1 MAKKCGKCDPHE
13 ICEECPEWIFTLADL
28 IMCMMGLFVIL
39 WVLKPGTT
47 TPPPPAV
54 TAQGKQVSNFDLD
67 MILFQAGMQGVD
79 PETLAGGDPVLA
91 DLIRKRQ
98 KLGHGQGG
106 ETTQKRE
113 TPPGTDEMNSAIR
126 PGKEAIVGGRLL
138 FEAGGTRFLPETS
151 RNLKYIADEI
161 KGHRNIVLVKGHT
174 SLDDLP
180 DDASPEEKMKLSLQ
194 RAQSVAD
201 YLTSQGVEPEILRV
215 QGCSTFEPVKQRAYT
230 PDSIL
235 LNRRVEVITTATLVE
250 DLQDRSKTSS
260 STEPAPLSKEA
271 HEHH

>member
-1 MAKKCGKCDPHE
+1 
-13 ICEECPEWIFTLADL
+13 
-28 IMCMMGLFVIL
+28 MCMMGLFVIL

-47 TPPPPAV
+47 TPPPTV
-54 TAQGKQVSNFDLD
+54 TAQGKQVSDFDID
-67 MILFQAGMQGVD
+67 MILVSAGVQGVD
-79 PETLAGGDPVLA
+79 PESLAGGDPVLA
-91 DLIRKRQ
+91 DLIRKRR
-98 KLGHGQGG
+98 KLGRGQGG
-106 ETTQKRE
+106 ETTQRRQS
-113 TPPGTDEMNSAIR
+113 PPGTDEMNSAIR

-138 FEAGGTRFLPETS
+138 FEAGGTRFLSETT
-151 RNLKYIADEI
+151 RTLKYIADEI

-250 DLQDRSKTSS
+250 DLQDRSKTAATKES
-260 STEPAPLSKEA
+260 APVSKEV
-271 HEHH
+271 HH